1 MISPIAITSLSLSI
15 CALTALGSDPQPV
28 TSSKPDKTGKVI
40 STGHWVPANVQEL
53 NGVSA
58 TGPFIRLKDGS
69 ILTVQENDAQCR
81 ISKDEGR
88 TWTDYRIIDSA
99 KYAIW
104 SPVVIQCRSGVIIL
118 GFSNGKEKAYWNWNK
133 VTHDSPKAILPA
145 YVIRSLD
152 GGRTWQ
158 DAQKLHEDW
167 TGMNRDIKETKD
179 GHVVFAT
186 MMMRHNPGRHTVVT
200 YTTKD
205 DGKTWVRSNVL
216 DLGGSGDHA
225 GAMESTLEQLKDGRL
240 WMLLRT
246 DKGCFWETF
255 SSDEGGTWDEPKPT
269 QIDASS
275 SPGALKRLA
284 DGRLV
289 LVWNRCY
296 PEGKNSYP
304 LLGGDNNLS
313 EVPCSWQ
320 REELSMML
328 SDDEGKRWT
337 KPVVIAKN
345 HLQPKY
351 TLQNAWDST
360 KWLSYPF
367 VFEAKPGEL
376 WITTGHGGLKIR
388 LREQDYFSLGKAS
401 LSQ

>member
-1 MISPIAITSLSLSI
+1 MRNPIAITSLSLSI
-15 CALTALGSDPQPV
+15 CALTALCSDQQPG
-28 TSSKPDKTGKVI
+28 TSNKPDKTGKVI
-40 STGHWVPANVQEL
+40 TTGHWVPANVQEL
-53 NGVSA
+53 TGVSA

-69 ILTVQENDAQCR
+69 ILTVGENDAQCR
-81 ISKDEGR
+81 ISKDEGK
-88 TWTDYRIIDSA
+88 TWTDYRIIDSS
-99 KYAIW
+99 KYSIW
-104 SPVVIQCRSGVIIL
+104 SPVVIQCHSGVIIL
-118 GFSNGKEKAYWNWNK
+118 GFSNGKEKANWNWNK

-158 DAQKLHEDW
+158 DARKLHEDW

-255 SSDEGGTWDEPKPT
+255 SKDDGGTWDEPKPT

-289 LVWNRCY
+289 LVWNRLY

-328 SDDEGKRWT
+328 SDDDGKSWT

-351 TLQNAWDST
+351 TLQNAWDS
-360 KWLSYPF
+360 KIWLTYPL

-376 WITTGHGGLKIR
+376 WITTYIGGLKIKVN
-388 LREQDYFSLGKAS
+388 ENAFGSL
-401 LSQ
+401 

>member
-1 MISPIAITSLSLSI
+1 MRNPIAIISLSLSI
-15 CALTALGSDPQPV
+15 CALPALCSDQQPG
-28 TSSKPDKTGKVI
+28 TSNKPDKTGKVI
-40 STGHWVPANVQEL
+40 TTGHWVPANVQEL
-53 NGVSA
+53 TGVSA

-69 ILTVQENDAQCR
+69 ILTVGENDAQCR
-81 ISKDEGR
+81 ISKDEGK
-88 TWTDYRIIDSA
+88 TWTDYRIIDSS
-99 KYAIW
+99 KYSIW
-104 SPVVIQCRSGVIIL
+104 SPVVIQCHSGVIIL
-118 GFSNGKEKAYWNWNK
+118 GFSNGKEKANWNWNK

-158 DAQKLHEDW
+158 DARKLHEDW

-255 SSDEGGTWDEPKPT
+255 SKDDGGTWDEPKPT

-289 LVWNRCY
+289 LVWNRLY

-328 SDDEGKRWT
+328 SDDDGKNWT

-351 TLQNAWDST
+351 TLQNAWDS
-360 KWLSYPF
+360 KIWLTYPLI
-367 VFEAKPGEL
+367 FEARPGEL
-376 WITTGHGGLKIR
+376 WITTYIGGLKIR
-388 LREQDYFSLGKAS
+388 VNENDYGSL
-401 LSQ
+401 

>member
-1 MISPIAITSLSLSI
+1 MRNKKAIATLSLTL
-15 CALTALGSDPQPV
+15 CLLTGLSFGKPAVVPNE
-28 TSSKPDKTGKVI
+28 PDKTGKVT
-40 STGHWVPANVQEL
+40 STGHWVPGNVREL
-53 NGVSA
+53 TELTSA
-58 TGPFIRLKDGS
+58 GPFIRLNDGCL
-69 ILTVQENDAQCR
+69 LTVPENSAKCR
-81 ISKDEGR
+81 ISKDEGK
-88 TWTDYRIIDSA
+88 TWTDYRIFDSTNYVA
-99 KYAIW
+99 W
-104 SPVVIQCRSGVIIL
+104 SPVIIQSRSGVIIM
-118 GFSNGKEKAYWNWNK
+118 GFSNGKEKANWNWNK
-133 VTHDSPKAILPA
+133 VTHDSPNAILPT

-152 GGRTWQ
+152 GGKTWQ

-167 TGMNRDIKETKD
+167 TGMNRDIKETKN
-179 GHVVFAT
+179 GRIVFAS
-186 MMMRHNPGRHTVVT
+186 MMMRHHPGRHTVVT

-205 DGKTWVRSNVL
+205 DGKTWIRSNVI

-246 DKGCFWETF
+246 NKGYFWETF
-255 SSDEGGTWDEPKPT
+255 SNDDGGTWDEPKPT
-269 QIDASS
+269 KIDASS

-284 DGRLV
+284 DGRFV

-296 PEGKNSYP
+296 PEGESSYP

-328 SDDEGKRWT
+328 SDDEGKSWT

-351 TLQNAWDST
+351 TLQNAWDSK
-360 KWLSYPF
+360 KWLSYPL
-367 VFEAKPGEL
+367 VFEASPGEL
-376 WITTGHGGLKIR
+376 WITTGFGGLKIR
-388 LREQDYFSLGKAS
+388 VNEKDYSALTKAS
-401 LSQ
+401 IPN